1 MKNQR
6 DFCWNDRC
14 KRRHPPHPRPP
25 RPPRP
30 PFRPP
35 MPPPPPP
42 RPPRP
47 TPYWDDRD
55 MWMQEEEIPYSFE
68 YEYMV
73 EYYPSEVRWLNA
85 YIQEVID
92 SIDEPT
98 SFIYDEYPDKFML
111 YQLCRQIRAQVESEM
126 KAQGVPDGFLDE
138 LIQVLLCQ
146 EICRRRC
153 RRHRY
158 YLSREDIHFYK

>member
-98 SFIYDEYPDKFML
+98 SFIYDEYPDRNRIYELVDTIYKSL
-111 YQLCRQIRAQVESEM
+111 VEQEENDCLNYM
-126 KAQGVPDGFLDE
+126 
-138 LIQVLLCQ
+138 IQVLVVH
-146 EICRRRC
+146 EIFYRRRG
-153 RRHRY
+153 
-158 YLSREDIHFYK
+158 

>member
-25 RPPRP
+25 RPPHP

-47 TPYWDDRD
+47 MPYWDDRD
-55 MWMQEEEIPYSFE
+55 LWMQEEMSYSFE

-73 EYYPSEVRWLNA
+73 EYYPAEVRWLNS

-92 SIDEPT
+92 SIDEPH
-98 SFIYDEYPDKFML
+98 SFIYDEYPD
-111 YQLCRQIRAQVESEM
+111 RNQIY
-126 KAQGVPDGFLDE
+126 E
-138 LIQVLLCQ
+138 LVDMVYEALIEKEENSCLKYMIQVLVVH
-146 EICRRRC
+146 EIFYRRMG
-153 RRHRY
+153 
-158 YLSREDIHFYK
+158 

>member
-14 KRRHPPHPRPP
+14 KRRHPPHHRPP

-98 SFIYDEYPDKFML
+98 SFIYDEYPDRNRI
-111 YQLCRQIRAQVESEM
+111 Y
-126 KAQGVPDGFLDE
+126 E
-138 LIQVLLCQ
+138 LVDTIYKSLIEQEENDCLRYMIQVLVVH
-146 EICRRRC
+146 EIFYRRRG
-153 RRHRY
+153 
-158 YLSREDIHFYK
+158 